1 MEGILLID
9 HANLSRLDLNLLV
22 AFDALLAEG
31 SVTRA
36 AERVG
41 IGQPSMSHALGR
53 LRRLLKD
60 ELFVRAPDGVRPTP
74 RALALADPI
83 RVALSAI
90 QGTLLQE
97 QGFDPAEAERTF
109 LLGMPDS
116 IEIILLPRLMAHL
129 EAEAPKIRVRVRSID
144 RFDVLEQLDRDRL
157 HLGVGL
163 LTEGTVHHKR
173 RRLYVTNY
181 LCLYDPARLPLAAA
195 AHPGGLPRRPAR
207 ARLAARGR
215 ARGGRR
221 RAGAAG
227 APADDR
233 GGHAALRGRAVRP
246 EGGPPALDRAAA
258 AGAALRRAVRPR
270 DEPGAGGP
278 ARLRRLDALARVVRP
293 RPGAPVAARD
303 RRPPGRRALRR
314 KPADGRIGCLTRTT
328 ARRT

>member
-1 MEGILLID
+1 MEAILLID

-90 QGTLLQE
+90 QETLLQE

-116 IEIILLPRLMAHL
+116 IEVALLPRLLAHL
-129 EAEAPKIRVRVRSID
+129 EAEAPKVRVRVRSID
-144 RFDVLEQLDRDRL
+144 RFEVLEQLDRDRL
-157 HLGVGL
+157 HLGVAGL

-173 RRLYVTNY
+173 RRLYGTNY
-181 LCLYDPARLPLAAA
+181 LCLYDPARLPLAPPLTLEDYLAVPHVLGSPRGDAHGVVDDALAPLGLRRTIAVATPHFAA
-195 AHPGGLPRRPAR
+195 VPFLLKGARLLSTVPQRPAR
-207 ARLAARGR
+207 LFAERFGLATSPVPVALPDFDVSMLWHASYDHDPAHRWLRGTVARLAAE
-215 ARGGRR
+215 
-221 RAGAAG
+221 
-227 APADDR
+227 
-233 GGHAALRGRAVRP
+233 L
-246 EGGPPALDRAAA
+246 
-258 AGAALRRAVRPR
+258 
-270 DEPGAGGP
+270 
-278 ARLRRLDALARVVRP
+278 
-293 RPGAPVAARD
+293 
-303 RRPPGRRALRR
+303 
-314 KPADGRIGCLTRTT
+314 
-328 ARRT
+328 